1 MKLPFKYIAIL
12 VIVSLAGIFA
22 YQAYWLT
29 GLYHTMHSEMER
41 DITEAMRM
49 SDYNEMMIRV
59 DKMKQ
64 DDINHGEVSVSAG
77 YSDDGKSFVRSSTT
91 ISREDSLDNTT
102 LHETFMPKGD
112 SVYVT
117 HPNDSTRVEVSVSV
131 RKNVPLLTKED
142 SVLFIDQHR
151 ETDKVRWMS
160 ADSARER
167 LEEAVRDSDSSPQ
180 SALSAKGGLDVILR
194 DQNSMLELATYFQ
207 RGLHSG
213 LDIISDPDVLLYDS
227 LLTSFLHDR
236 NINLPHRLLHL
247 HKGSKWDSTILY
259 IDTLVN
265 IGTPGYVP
273 TSKAVEYNYSF
284 DINTSQSY
292 RLIMEPAGTLVLRQ
306 MSGILTTSFVIL
318 IVLAFSFWFLI
329 RTILKQKTLE
339 EMKSDF
345 TNNITHELKTPIAVA
360 YAANDALLNFN
371 QAEEKA
377 QRDKYLRICQEQLQR
392 LSGLVEQ
399 ILSMSMERRRTFR
412 LHPEEFA
419 IRDIL
424 ETLIEQHKLK
434 AESSV
439 HISVDIEPEDLSV
452 LADRTHFSNIIS
464 NLIDNAIKY
473 SHGEAEVTIHCRKVT
488 VEGQNEQTEISVSD
502 HGIGIAP
509 EKQKHIFDK
518 FYRVPTGNLHDVKG
532 YGLGLFYVKTMIE
545 KHGGSVSVKSELG
558 KGSTFTIRI

>member
-117 HPNDSTRVEVSVSV
+117 HPNDSTRVE
-131 RKNVPLLTKED
+131 D

-167 LEEAVRDSDSSPQ
+167 LEEAVKDSDSSPQ

-194 DQNSMLELATYFQ
+194 DQNSMLELATYLQ

-213 LDIISDPDVLLYDS
+213 LDIISDPDVVLYDS

-273 TSKAVEYNYSF
+273 PSKAVAYNYSF
-284 DINTSQSY
+284 DINTNQSY
-292 RLIMEPAGTLVLRQ
+292 RLIMEPAGMLVLRQ

-473 SHGEAEVTIHCRKVT
+473 SHGEAEVAIHCRKVT

>member
-12 VIVSLAGIFA
+12 VIVSLASIFA

-117 HPNDSTRVEVSVSV
+117 HPNDSTRVEVSV

-167 LEEAVRDSDSSPQ
+167 LEEAVKDSDSSPQ

-194 DQNSMLELATYFQ
+194 DQNSMLELATYLQ

-213 LDIISDPDVLLYDS
+213 LDIISDPDVVLYDS

-284 DINTSQSY
+284 DINTNQSY
-292 RLIMEPAGTLVLRQ
+292 RLIMEPAGMLVLRQ

-377 QRDKYLRICQEQLQR
+377 KRDKYLRICQEQLQR

-464 NLIDNAIKY
+464 NLIDN
-473 SHGEAEVTIHCRKVT
+473 EAEVAIHCRKVT